1 MNHDHHPPRGRISLH
16 GDGVGDLTLDDI
28 EKRAQEIALI
38 AGRSAERVTDDD
50 REQAWEELQNRQ
62 LSAATEDDGESR
74 GAISRDPSEPVS
86 IPGRHIVNQDGEGD
100 PAAAVER
107 LAYEGVEEAQH
118 DQMLAAREQE
128 HRQNRR

>member
-1 MNHDHHPPRGRISLH
+1 MSTNPNHPRGRIILH

-28 EKRAQEIALI
+28 ERRAQEIALI
-38 AGRSAERVTDDD
+38 RGRPRERVTDDD
-50 REQAWEELQNRQ
+50 REQAWEELQNRR
-62 LSAATEDDGESR
+62 LPAASDNDGDSR

-86 IPGRHIVNQDGEGD
+86 IPGRHIANQEGEGD
-100 PAAAVER
+100 PAATER

-118 DQMLAAREQE
+118 DQMLAARERE

>member
-1 MNHDHHPPRGRISLH
+1 MSTNPNQPRGRIILH

-38 AGRSAERVTDDD
+38 QGRSPERVTEDD
-50 REQAWEELQNRQ
+50 REQAWAELQNRQ
-62 LSAATEDDGESR
+62 LPPSSEDDGESR
-74 GAISRDPSEPVS
+74 GAITRDPSEPVA
-86 IPGRHIVNQDGEGD
+86 IPGRQIQNQEGEGD
-100 PAAAVER
+100 PAAIER

-128 HRQNRR
+128 HRQQRR